1 MVGLMCQAPPD
12 VQRQLSAALALISA
26 SDFPQKW
33 PTLLPELIAKFNEP
47 DVSVTLGVLLTAN
60 SIMKRFRYV
69 FKSDALFADLKFVL
83 EQLHAPL
90 LALFKTMGEHLARPD
105 VGASAAQAGV
115 VMEALRLICRI
126 FYSLNWQD
134 IPECF
139 EDSMAEW
146 MGGFVQY
153 LSYANPALLR
163 PDEENEPGPIEKLQA
178 AVVENVNLY
187 ADKYEEEFQ
196 PHLPSFTTAIWGL
209 ATQVRERSLRSQN
222 VPSHSGSRRA
232 GRRAAQVRRARDD
245 VDPLPHVH
253 RRQADARGHVPGR
266 GDAAPDRAG
275 DRRAQPPAARERRG
289 ALRGQPRGVRAA
301 RHGGLRLGH
310 APAVRVRPRARA
322 LQEL

>member
-105 VGASAAQAGV
+105 VGASAPQAAV

-139 EDSMAEW
+139 EDNMAEW
-146 MGGFVQY
+146 MGGFVKCGE
-153 LSYANPALLR
+153 AT
-163 PDEENEPGPIEKLQA
+163 A
-178 AVVENVNLY
+178 A
-187 ADKYEEEFQ
+187 
-196 PHLPSFTTAIWGL
+196 
-209 ATQVRERSLRSQN
+209 
-222 VPSHSGSRRA
+222 
-232 GRRAAQVRRARDD
+232 AA
-245 VDPLPHVH
+245 
-253 RRQADARGHVPGR
+253 
-266 GDAAPDRAG
+266 
-275 DRRAQPPAARERRG
+275 
-289 ALRGQPRGVRAA
+289 
-301 RHGGLRLGH
+301 
-310 APAVRVRPRARA
+310 
-322 LQEL
+322 